1 MSTRGLKKM
10 ALLLTFFVA
19 LQSHSL
25 RAQNQTVNGNLKV
38 TGTEQIY
45 GDALYGGTIT
55 SSTNELGWADLYT
68 DGTNSNPSYMEF
80 MAGRSSIIWEWQQNG
95 YGTAQTQMTLD
106 NSGNLVL
113 YNPST
118 GGTEITLSPTGTS
131 TFSGTVTFSGTNN
144 TITFSGPVL

>member
-25 RAQNQTVNGNLKV
+25 RAQNQTVNGNLRV
-38 TGTEQIY
+38 TGTTQIY
-45 GDALYGGTIT
+45 GDALYGGTIVG
-55 SSTNELGWADLYT
+55 STNELGWADLYT

-80 MAGRSSIIWEWQQNG
+80 MAGRPGNIWEWQQNG

-106 NSGNLVL
+106 NNGNLVL
-113 YNPST
+113 YNPSS
-118 GGTEITLSPTGTS
+118 GTITLSPLSTGTS
-131 TFSGTVTFSGTNN
+131 TFSGSVIIDGTNN
-144 TITFSGPVL
+144 TMPHQSL